1 MAAKRLR
8 GWALE
13 KETGAASSKPA
24 SQSESALATKLL
36 SLWAHGVL
44 SAVMIRELAHLAV
57 LDGASHEELH
67 ALAKAGQ
74 FGQNPGN
81 VHKHIVASFCKS
93 LDIESFEVAV
103 PCIDPNSGEEEDTT
117 AAMFLPHMLFWTFAT
132 QYASVFDVF
141 FNTGSLEDFWKKKV
155 RRQMMTG
162 SSTTP

>member
-57 LDGASHEELH
+57 LDGASHKELH

-141 FNTGSLEDFWKKKV
+141 FKTGSLEDFWKKV